1 MKCLVI
7 LPGRAP
13 HWVADHA
20 RHLAQRLT
28 ETGRVMVVFTGRRT
42 NESLLPGQPGNGSV
56 LGHSVAGYPIWM
68 GRRRAAL
75 GFHWS
80 TKFTIIVLW
89 SGANN
94 LLALWAAVVARGR
107 RERLIVDIP
116 DYDPSSLR
124 VHQRLQRRLL
134 CWMADDVVRGPDA
147 QSQER
152 QSRVILML
160 CGDYV
165 EMAQLALQTF
175 EGMADSAAS
184 RWTLQLQVDSS
195 ELEMIADGTG
205 RHVGQ
210 VTTEVGDPTAE
221 MLSIADVVVADYDAP
236 SADLVRQS
244 VLNGGAGVLVGH
256 PVAGRV
262 ARCHDGVW
270 LAQRDSAAILVAL
283 EASSGDVFER
293 PVPVDK
299 MRELTDQVVDMVADM
314 EFAG

>member
-42 NESLLPGQPGNGSV
+42 SESLLPGQPGNGSV

-68 GRRRAAL
+68 GRRSAAL
-75 GFHWS
+75 GLRWS
-80 TKFTIIVLW
+80 TKFTILVLW
-89 SGANN
+89 SRANH
-94 LLALWAAVVARGR
+94 LLALWAALVARVR
-107 RERLIVDIP
+107 HERLIVDIP
-116 DYDPSSLR
+116 DDDHSSLTIR
-124 VHQRLQRRLL
+124 QRIPRALL
-134 CWMADDVVRGPDA
+134 CRMADEVVRGPDTR
-147 QSQER
+147 SQER

-165 EMAQLALQTF
+165 EMAHLALQTF

-195 ELEMIADGTG
+195 DLDLAAEGG
-205 RHVGQ
+205 RHIAK
-210 VTTEVGDPTAE
+210 VTTQIGDPTE
-221 MLSIADVVVADYDAP
+221 ETLSTADVVVADYDAP
-236 SADLVRQS
+236 FADLVRQS

-299 MRELTDQVVDMVADM
+299 MRQLTNQVVDMVADL

>member
-1 MKCLVI
+1 
-7 LPGRAP
+7 
-13 HWVADHA
+13 
-20 RHLAQRLT
+20 
-28 ETGRVMVVFTGRRT
+28 
-42 NESLLPGQPGNGSV
+42 V
-56 LGHSVAGYPIWM
+56 LGPD
-68 GRRRAAL
+68 
-75 GFHWS
+75 
-80 TKFTIIVLW
+80 T
-89 SGANN
+89 
-94 LLALWAAVVARGR
+94 
-107 RERLIVDIP
+107 RL
-116 DYDPSSLR
+116 
-124 VHQRLQRRLL
+124 
-134 CWMADDVVRGPDA
+134 
-147 QSQER
+147 QER
-152 QSRVILML
+152 QSRVVLML

-175 EGMADSAAS
+175 EGMADSAAC

-195 ELEMIADGTG
+195 DLELNPDGGG

-299 MRELTDQVVDMVADM
+299 MRQLTDQVVDMVADM